1 MDIKLQGV
9 CSMVSNVI
17 SKIVSMQHNFTMS
30 ENEISQYVINNPD
43 LVVSSTISTI
53 AKETGTS
60 EASIN
65 RFCKKIGYKGFNG
78 FKIALAQENF
88 YNNIMKQNTYT
99 NDSGFISS
107 VTADYRQML
116 MNTSAMLDES
126 IVIKAVNAIRTAN
139 NIHIFSL
146 SNISLIARELQFK
159 FDQIGIRSKASTDII
174 DMRIQATNI
183 AAGDLSIFIAPT
195 IMMRDIYQIAT
206 ASLERG
212 AKNLTITSYDSPKLN
227 DISEYKFIISDK
239 IIANNSVSLSNN
251 LMFLYV
257 IDIIYSA
264 LLGSDKALRQKKLNS
279 DAILNNLQMMD
290 AYGFDY

>member
-1 MDIKLQGV
+1 
-9 CSMVSNVI
+9 MVSNVI
-17 SKIVSMQHNFTMS
+17 SKIVSMQHSFTMS
-30 ENEISQYVINNPD
+30 ENEISQYVINHPD
-43 LVVSSTISTI
+43 LVVSSTITTI

-88 YNNIMKQNTYT
+88 HNNIMKQNS
-99 NDSGFISS
+99 DSSDNGVISS
-107 VTADYRQML
+107 VAADYRQML
-116 MNTSAMLDES
+116 MNTSAMLDEN
-126 IVIKAVNAIRTAN
+126 IVMEAVKGIRNAK
-139 NIHIFSL
+139 NINIFSL
-146 SNISLIARELQFK
+146 SNIALIAKEFQFK
-159 FDQIGIRSKASTDII
+159 FDQVGIRSKIFTDII

-195 IMMRDIYQIAT
+195 IMMRDVYQIANV
-206 ASLERG
+206 SLERG

-227 DISEYKFIISDK
+227 DLSNYKFIISDK

-257 IDIIYSA
+257 IDIIYTA
-264 LLGSDKALRQKKLNS
+264 LLGSDKAYIQKKLNS

-290 AYGFDY
+290 AYGFDF

>member
-1 MDIKLQGV
+1 
-9 CSMVSNVI
+9 MVSNVI
-17 SKIVSMQHNFTMS
+17 SKIVSMQHSFTVS

-43 LVVSSTISTI
+43 RVVSNTISTI

-88 YNNIMKQNTYT
+88 YNSVMRQNTYPGD
-99 NDSGFISS
+99 NGFISS

-116 MNTSAMLDES
+116 MNTSAMLDENT
-126 IVIKAVNAIRTAN
+126 VLEAVNGIRNAK

-146 SNISLIARELQFK
+146 SNVSLIARELQFK
-159 FDQIGIRSKASTDII
+159 FDQVGIRSKASTDII
-174 DMRIQATNI
+174 DMRIEASNI
-183 AAGDLSIFIAPT
+183 VSGDLSIFIAPT
-195 IMMRDIYQIAT
+195 IMMRDIYQIAN

-212 AKNLTITSYDSPKLN
+212 AKNLTITSYDSPKLG
-227 DISEYKFIISDK
+227 DISDYKFIISDK
-239 IIANNSVSLSNN
+239 IVANNSVSLSYN

-257 IDIIYSA
+257 IDIIYTA

-279 DAILNNLQMMD
+279 DAILNNFQMMD
-290 AYGFDY
+290 TFGYDF

>member
-1 MDIKLQGV
+1 
-9 CSMVSNVI
+9 MVSTVI
-17 SKIVSMQHNFTMS
+17 TKIVSMQHNFTMS
-30 ENEISQYVINNPD
+30 ENEISQYVINHAD
-43 LVVSSTISTI
+43 QVVSSTISEF

-88 YNNIMKQNTYT
+88 YNTMMKQNSPTPD
-99 NDSGFISS
+99 NGFISS
-107 VTADYRQML
+107 VTTDYRQML
-116 MNTSAMLDES
+116 MNTSAMLDEK
-126 IVIKAVNAIRTAN
+126 IILAAIDCIKSAQ

-146 SNISLIARELQFK
+146 LNVALIANELQFK
-159 FDQIGIRSKASTDII
+159 FDQIGIRSKSYTDII

-183 AAGDLSIFIAPT
+183 IPGDLSIFIAPT
-195 IMMRDIYQIAT
+195 IMMRDIYQIAN

-227 DISEYKFIISDK
+227 DISDYKFIISDK
-239 IIANNSVSLSNN
+239 IVANNSVSLSNN

-257 IDIIYSA
+257 IDIIYTA
-264 LLGSDKALRQKKLNS
+264 LLRSDKSLRQRKLNS
-279 DAILNNLQMMD
+279 DAILNNHQMMD
-290 AYGFDY
+290 SYGFDY

>member
-1 MDIKLQGV
+1 
-9 CSMVSNVI
+9 MVSTVI
-17 SKIVSMQHNFTMS
+17 SKIVSLQHSFTLS
-30 ENEISQYVINNPD
+30 ENEISQYVINHPD
-43 LVVSSTISTI
+43 LVVSSTITTI

-88 YNNIMKQNTYT
+88 YNNMMKQNSYSAE
-99 NDSGFISS
+99 NGLISS

-126 IVIKAVNAIRTAN
+126 LVMEAIKFMKEAKNV
-139 NIHIFSL
+139 HIFSL
-146 SNISLIARELQFK
+146 SNIALIAKELEFK
-159 FDQIGIRSKASTDII
+159 LDQIGIGSKSFTDII

-183 AAGDLSIFIAPT
+183 VPGDLSIFIAPT
-195 IMMRDIYQIAT
+195 IMMRDIYQVAN

-227 DISEYKFIISDK
+227 DISDFKFIISDK
-239 IIANNSVSLSNN
+239 IVANNSVSLSNN
-251 LMFLYV
+251 LMFLYI
-257 IDIIYSA
+257 IDILYSA
-264 LLGSDKALRQKKLNS
+264 LLGSDKSLRQKKLNS
-279 DAILNNLQMMD
+279 DAIINNHQMMD
-290 AYGFDY
+290 SYGFDY

>member
-1 MDIKLQGV
+1 
-9 CSMVSNVI
+9 MVSTVI
-17 SKIVSMQHNFTMS
+17 SKIVSMQYSFTLS

-43 LVVSSTISTI
+43 LVVSSTITTI

-88 YNNIMKQNTYT
+88 YNNMMKQNTYSVE
-99 NDSGFISS
+99 NGFISS

-116 MNTSAMLDES
+116 MNTSAILDENT
-126 IVIKAVNAIRTAN
+126 VLEAVNAVKSAK

-146 SNISLIARELQFK
+146 SNLSIIANELQFR
-159 FDQIGIRSKASTDII
+159 FDQIGFHSKAYTDILE
-174 DMRIQATNI
+174 MRIQATNI
-183 AAGDLSIFIAPT
+183 TAGDLSIIIAPT
-195 IMMRDIYQIAT
+195 ISMRDIFQIAG

-227 DISEYKFIISDK
+227 DISDYKFVISDK
-239 IIANNSVSLSNN
+239 IVANNSVSLSNN
-251 LMFLYV
+251 IMFLYV
-257 IDIIYSA
+257 IDIIFTA
-264 LLGSDKALRQKKLNS
+264 LLSSDKALRQKKLNS
-279 DAILNNLQMMD
+279 DAISNNYQMMD
-290 AYGFDY
+290 SFGFDY

>member
-1 MDIKLQGV
+1 
-9 CSMVSNVI
+9 MVSTVI
-17 SKIVSMQHNFTMS
+17 SKIVSLQHSFTLS
-30 ENEISQYVINNPD
+30 ENEISQYVINHPD
-43 LVVSSTISTI
+43 LVVSSTITTI

-88 YNNIMKQNTYT
+88 YNNMMKQNSYSTE
-99 NDSGFISS
+99 NGLISS
-107 VTADYRQML
+107 VTSDYRQML

-126 IVIKAVNAIRTAN
+126 LVLEAVKFIKTAK

-146 SNISLIARELQFK
+146 ANVALIARELQFK
-159 FDQIGIRSKASTDII
+159 FDQIGIQSKSFTDII

-183 AAGDLSIFIAPT
+183 VAGDLSIFIAPT
-195 IMMRDIYQIAT
+195 IMMRDIYQIAN

-227 DISEYKFIISDK
+227 DISDFKFIISDK
-239 IIANNSVSLSNN
+239 IVTNNSVSLSNN
-251 LMFLYV
+251 IMFMYI
-257 IDIIYSA
+257 IDIIYTA
-264 LLGSDKALRQKKLNS
+264 LLGSDKSLRQKKLNS
-279 DAILNNLQMMD
+279 DAIINNHQMMD
-290 AYGFDY
+290 SYGFDY

>member
-1 MDIKLQGV
+1 
-9 CSMVSNVI
+9 
-17 SKIVSMQHNFTMS
+17 MQHSFTMS
-30 ENEISQYVINNPD
+30 ENEISQYVINHAD
-43 LVVSSTISTI
+43 QVVSSTITVI

-65 RFCKKIGYKGFNG
+65 RFCKKLGYKGFNG

-88 YNNIMKQNTYT
+88 YNNMTKQNSPSLDNGYIATV
-99 NDSGFISS
+99 N
-107 VTADYRQML
+107 ADYRQML
-116 MNTSAMLDES
+116 MNTSAMLVES
-126 IVIKAVNAIRTAN
+126 TVIEAVNAIRSAH

-146 SNISLIARELQFK
+146 TNVSFIAEELQFK
-159 FDQIGIRSKASTDII
+159 FDQIGIRSRSFTDII

-183 AAGDLSIFIAPT
+183 VADDLSIFIAPT
-195 IMMRDIYQIAT
+195 IMMRDIYQIAN

-227 DISEYKFIISDK
+227 DISDFKFIISDK
-239 IIANNSVSLSNN
+239 IVANNSVSLSNN

-257 IDIIYSA
+257 IDIIYTA
-264 LLGSDKALRQKKLNS
+264 LLGSDKSLRQKKLNS
-279 DAILNNLQMMD
+279 DAIINNHQMMD

>member
-1 MDIKLQGV
+1 
-9 CSMVSNVI
+9 MVSTVI
-17 SKIVSMQHNFTMS
+17 SKIVSLQHSFTMS
-30 ENEISQYVINNPD
+30 ENEISQYVINHAD
-43 LVVSSTISTI
+43 QVVSNTITTI

-88 YNNIMKQNTYT
+88 YNNMMKQNSPSID
-99 NDSGFISS
+99 NGIVSS

-116 MNTSAMLDES
+116 MNTSAMLDEAT
-126 IVIKAVNAIRTAN
+126 VIAAVSAIKSAK

-146 SNISLIARELQFK
+146 SNVSLIARELQFK
-159 FDQIGIRSKASTDII
+159 FDQIGIHSKSYTDII
-174 DMRIQATNI
+174 DMRIQSTNI
-183 AAGDLSIFIAPT
+183 VAEDLSIFIAPT
-195 IMMRDIYQIAT
+195 IMMRDIYQIAN

-227 DISEYKFIISDK
+227 DISDYKFIISDK
-239 IIANNSVSLSNN
+239 IVAYNSVSLSNN

-257 IDIIYSA
+257 IDIIYTA
-264 LLGSDKALRQKKLNS
+264 LLGSDKLLRQKKMNS
-279 DAILNNLQMMD
+279 DAIINNNQMMD

>member
-1 MDIKLQGV
+1 
-9 CSMVSNVI
+9 MVSTVI
-17 SKIVSMQHNFTMS
+17 TKIVSLQHSFTMS
-30 ENEISQYVINNPD
+30 ENEISQYVINHAD
-43 LVVSSTISTI
+43 QVVSSTITTI

-88 YNNIMKQNTYT
+88 YNNMTKQNSPSLD
-99 NDSGFISS
+99 NGFISS

-116 MNTSAMLDES
+116 MNTSAMLEEAT
-126 IVIKAVNAIRTAN
+126 VIAAVNCIKSAQ

-146 SNISLIARELQFK
+146 SNVSLIARELQFK
-159 FDQIGIRSKASTDII
+159 LDQIGIRSKSFTDII

-183 AAGDLSIFIAPT
+183 VADDLSIFIAPT
-195 IMMRDIYQIAT
+195 IMMRDIYQIAN

-227 DISEYKFIISDK
+227 DISDYKFIISDK
-239 IIANNSVSLSNN
+239 IVANNSVSLSNN

-257 IDIIYSA
+257 IDIIYTA
-264 LLGSDKALRQKKLNS
+264 LLGSDKSLRQKKLNS
-279 DAILNNLQMMD
+279 DAIINNHQMMD

>member
-1 MDIKLQGV
+1 
-9 CSMVSNVI
+9 MVSNVI

>member
-1 MDIKLQGV
+1 
-9 CSMVSNVI
+9 MVSTVI
-17 SKIVSMQHNFTMS
+17 TKIVSMQHNFTMS
-30 ENEISQYVINNPD
+30 ENEISQYVINHAD
-43 LVVSSTISTI
+43 QVVSSTISEF

-88 YNNIMKQNTYT
+88 YNTMMKQNSPTAD
-99 NDSGFISS
+99 NGFISS
-107 VTADYRQML
+107 VTTDYRQML
-116 MNTSAMLDES
+116 MNTSAMLDEK
-126 IVIKAVNAIRTAN
+126 IILAAIDCIKSAE

-146 SNISLIARELQFK
+146 LNVALIANELQFK
-159 FDQIGIRSKASTDII
+159 FDQIGIRSKSYTDII

-183 AAGDLSIFIAPT
+183 IPGDLSIFIAPT
-195 IMMRDIYQIAT
+195 IMMRDIYQIAN

-227 DISEYKFIISDK
+227 DISDYKFIISDK
-239 IIANNSVSLSNN
+239 IVSNNSVSLSNN

-257 IDIIYSA
+257 IDIIYTA
-264 LLGSDKALRQKKLNS
+264 LLRSDKSLRQKKLNS
-279 DAILNNLQMMD
+279 DAILNNHQMMD
-290 AYGFDY
+290 SYGFDY